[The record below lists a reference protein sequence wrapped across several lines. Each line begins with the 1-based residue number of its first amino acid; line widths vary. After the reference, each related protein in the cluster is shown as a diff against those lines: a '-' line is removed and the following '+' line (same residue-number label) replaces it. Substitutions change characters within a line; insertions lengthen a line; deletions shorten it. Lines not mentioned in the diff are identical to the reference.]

1 MRAGWPA
8 SSRLVAS
15 KQLHVLQ
22 RPPAAIKT
30 QNSRWGSSGV
40 PAFDA
45 AAMAMV
51 RGGSFPPIPPEI
63 SYNSVPFTIPVRFG
77 R

>member
-1 MRAGWPA
+1 
-8 SSRLVAS
+8 
-15 KQLHVLQ
+15 
-22 RPPAAIKT
+22 
-30 QNSRWGSSGV
+30 SRWGSSGV

-63 SYNSVPFTIPVRFG
+63 SYNSVPFTSPVRFG